1 MDFLTQL
8 RRYFAAEKNESLL
21 FMLIGATTL
30 MTACFCFFWWG
41 KPFYLGMAW
50 PLLAIAIVEIVVGGS
65 VFFRTDGQLKALEEQ
80 FERSPA
86 DLAAAELPR
95 MKAVMR
101 NFQVYRWVEI
111 TFMVVGLGLILWN
124 VQPDFWKGW
133 GAGMFLQGGL
143 MLLADFFAEKRG
155 QEYVNALNEISNESP

>member
-1 MDFLTQL
+1 MDFLTEL

-30 MTACFCFFWWG
+30 MTACFCWFWWK
-41 KPFYLGMAW
+41 KPFYEGMAW
-50 PLLAIAIVEIVVGGS
+50 PLMAIAIVELVVGGS
-65 VFFRTDGQLKALEEQ
+65 VFFRTDGQVKSLEEL

-95 MKAVMR
+95 MKTVMR
-101 NFQVYRWVEI
+101 NFQIYRRVEI
-111 TFMVVGLGLILWN
+111 AFMIVGLGLILWN
-124 VQPDFWKGW
+124 VQSNFWKGC

-155 QEYVNALNEISNESP
+155 MEYVEALNGISND